1 MIDIIRHE
9 WNMILYSGSMRK
21 IKPVCR
27 TGFNAWAAKWS
38 DGYYGVV
45 IPCNEDTAVDE
56 NFAKV
61 KFVSEKITINDKC
74 INTLSLRTSD
84 PEIES
89 VFAALCATF
98 INPGN
103 DGDVRKEL
111 VAHPLSWWKEWKA
124 MIGNK
129 NIDEMVY
136 DVIGELYV
144 FKTLLAQGQN
154 PTWQGPTGATYDIE
168 TGNLF
173 IEVKSTIVRDRKQ
186 ITASNSSQ
194 FDPKDKSLD
203 LVFCQFEPSVSNG
216 LSINSLAKAI
226 KMIDPHKANDVEEK
240 LLARGFGKNKSARN
254 MTFTLH
260 AASRYHIDDKFPKIT
275 KASFV
280 GGEFPHGIDKISYT
294 INLSGLECE
303 KFE

>member
-1 MIDIIRHE
+1 MIDIIRQE
-9 WNMILYSGSMRK
+9 WNMILHNGSMRQ

-27 TGFNAWAAKWS
+27 TGFSAWAAKWS
-38 DGYYGVV
+38 NGYYGVV

-61 KFVSEKITINDKC
+61 KFVSEKITIDDKC
-74 INTLSLRTSD
+74 VNTLSIRTSD

-89 VFAALCATF
+89 VFAALCVTF

-111 VAHPLSWWKEWKA
+111 INHPLSWWKEWKA

-129 NIDEMVY
+129 NVDEMVY

-144 FKTLLAQGQN
+144 YKTLLAKGLN
-154 PTWQGPTGATYDIE
+154 PTWQGPSSASYDIE
-168 TGNLF
+168 TDTQF
-173 IEVKSTIVRDRKQ
+173 VEVKSTIVRDRKQ
-186 ITASNSSQ
+186 ITASSSSQ
-194 FDPKDKSLD
+194 FDPKDKVLD

-216 LSINSLAKAI
+216 LSINSLVKAV

-240 LLARGFGKNKSARN
+240 LLSRGFGKNKSVRN
-254 MTFTLH
+254 MTFILH
-260 AASRYHIDDKFPKIT
+260 AASKYHVDENFPKIT
-275 KASFV
+275 KESFP
-280 GGEFPHGIDKISYT
+280 GGDFPPGIDKVTYT
-294 INLSGLECE
+294 INLSGLACD